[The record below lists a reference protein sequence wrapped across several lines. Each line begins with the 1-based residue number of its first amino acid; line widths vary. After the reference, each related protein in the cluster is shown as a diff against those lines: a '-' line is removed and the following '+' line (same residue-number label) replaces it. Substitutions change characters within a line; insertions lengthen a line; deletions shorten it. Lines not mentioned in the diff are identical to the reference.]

1 MTRNNVQQYGENSLT
16 NIASTSEV
24 WDTEKVK
31 AVLIL

>member
-1 MTRNNVQQYGENSLT
+1 MTRNNVQQYGENALT
-16 NIASTSEV
+16 NIASTSV